1 MGTCR
6 HDNCFSCPYPDCIA
20 SGADIAKKSKAERN
34 RTILEDF
41 NNGVSVNGIA
51 ERLGVSGMTVRRVLK
66 DNGIT
71 EFRQK
76 WEIQQWEKHN
86 ENNINNKKN
95 NPISAR

>member
-6 HDNCFSCPYPDCIA
+6 HDNCFTCPYSDCIA

-51 ERLGVSGMTVRRVLK
+51 ERLGVTGMTVRRVLK

-71 EFRQK
+71 NFRQE
-76 WEIQQWEKHN
+76 WEVQSEGNYHRRNSKDKKHT
-86 ENNINNKKN
+86 
-95 NPISAR
+95 

>member
-1 MGTCR
+1 MGKCN
-6 HDNCFSCPYPDCIA
+6 HSNCFTCPYKDCIA

-51 ERLGVSGMTVRRVLK
+51 ERLGVTGMTVRRVLK

-71 EFRQK
+71 NFRQE
-76 WEIQQWEKHN
+76 WEVVVNN
-86 ENNINNKKN
+86 ERNDNRCNSKN
-95 NPISAR
+95 T